1 MKDAIASA
9 SKSVVPSDDFSSKL
23 EAGSGRRA
31 HSSPG
36 GTPQT
41 TRGSH
46 VQDSDPSSKP
56 TTSGKKRRLA
66 GIADES
72 EHAEDKQEKKHTVA
86 IECRATRGGR
96 VANAAAAAAAVAA
109 AGAGVGGGSP
119 DILKPVG
126 NDEREHLDPY
136 IAKLQKRQRQQ
147 QRYGQSRGP
156 QLFRSASFRWG
167 CCDRVFCLC
176 GFVPIFTTT
185 ALF

>member
-9 SKSVVPSDDFSSKL
+9 SKSAVPSDESSSKL
-23 EAGSGRRA
+23 EAGSGQRA

-41 TRGSH
+41 TRGSY

-56 TTSGKKRRLA
+56 TTSDKKRRLA
-66 GIADES
+66 GSADET
-72 EHAEDKQEKKHTVA
+72 EDVEDKQEKKKHAVA
-86 IECRATRGGR
+86 LESRATRGGR

-109 AGAGVGGGSP
+109 AGACVGLGSP
-119 DILKPVG
+119 DILKPVD

-147 QRYGQSRGP
+147 QR
-156 QLFRSASFRWG
+156 
-167 CCDRVFCLC
+167 CD
-176 GFVPIFTTT
+176 
-185 ALF
+185 